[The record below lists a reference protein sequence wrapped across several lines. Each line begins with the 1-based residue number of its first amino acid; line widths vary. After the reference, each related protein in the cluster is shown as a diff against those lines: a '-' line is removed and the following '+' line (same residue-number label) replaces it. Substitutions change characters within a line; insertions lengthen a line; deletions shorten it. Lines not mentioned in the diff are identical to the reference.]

1 MSLSDESSRRA
12 RSRVFF
18 DILGAQNEPTL
29 LLVPTVPIAG
39 WVIIRGEAL
48 ILLFENRDDAHQ
60 MVLMQGE

>member
-12 RSRVFF
+12 RFRVFF

-48 ILLFENRDDAHQ
+48 ILLFENRDDHQ